1 MQPGHEVATEV
12 EQQLQKFQ
20 MLAKYRQED
29 ESWLVAKWEHKF
41 QRVVFG
47 CKRCIAAISA
57 GAVRLPG
64 RYQDPLKSTSF
75 IHYNIF
81 KDVERGIAHH
91 LQSKTHQLVMGIGGT
106 PAALQVAAQERQT
119 PVNTATIAEQL
130 QDLIQGIEGG
140 LMTQHEAARL
150 LRKMN
155 FTRGINKNL
164 GHAPKRVRITEP
176 IILKFGPTPGCM
188 KCRAFTVND
197 KAYRY
202 VHHMPECRERVTD
215 LMRQDHEYRILV
227 ELADARYVQRAAE
240 LLERI
245 NTAAREQRQ
254 QQREEQQRSADA
266 GARCRIEAFGSQ
278 SEEPGGPAD
287 AGTGDTGGASGSQVS
302 GVDRKRRAEQQG
314 QPGDR
319 DEDGDGVL
327 VSD

>member
-20 MLAKYRQED
+20 MLAKYRQEE

-81 KDVERGIAHH
+81 QDVERGIAHH
-91 LQSKTHQLVMGIGGT
+91 LKSKTHQLVMGIGGT

-130 QDLIQGIEGG
+130 QDLIRGTEGG
-140 LMTQHEAARL
+140 LMTKHEAAGNVRRL

-155 FTRGINKNL
+155 FTQGRNKNL

-215 LMRQDHEYRILV
+215 LMRQDHEYRVLV
-227 ELADARYVQRAAE
+227 QLADERYVQRAAE
-240 LLERI
+240 FLERI
-245 NTAAREQRQ
+245 NT
-254 QQREEQQRSADA
+254 ADA

-287 AGTGDTGGASGSQVS
+287 AGTGDTGGASGSQGS